1 MPTIAGREISV
12 KKLNEAQ
19 VMLIMREGQVLRSDK
34 TDTER
39 RMKGIATIL
48 NIVESAIE
56 DVEDL
61 EYVLHQTEI
70 GKVEFQDLLKLVVPE
85 SDETAAPRTVRR
97 AATRK

>member
-1 MPTIAGREISV
+1 
-12 KKLNEAQ
+12 
-19 VMLIMREGQVLRSDK
+19 
-34 TDTER
+34 
-39 RMKGIATIL
+39 L

-97 AATRK
+97 AATRKR